1 MATESHPSTW
11 EDRQRSATANLRE
24 TRHNADL
31 IEEAIQARLK
41 DPALAPKSKAGLRQI
56 LRTAH
61 RLQQTLK
68 KF

>member
-1 MATESHPSTW
+1 MATEATPSTW
-11 EDRQRSATANLRE
+11 EDRERSTLANLKE

-31 IEEAIQARLK
+31 IEEAIKARLK

-68 KF
+68 KI